1 MEITLGLRP
10 SANWMAKVA
19 EQFGTVP
26 RSPQEFSFSKGACS
40 FKLHSLLIE
49 SEKVAVVLGDIFWDT
64 PLNTLRKSIET
75 NDYWIL
81 SFILSDEPH
90 TCFLINNNTRHQIK
104 ARKSTLFY
112 SSKMT
117 ADTVWPIK
125 KRSRFVSI
133 SFHRDWICEK
143 LGVNAES
150 PDSSPF
156 IRMLNSENGVYFQ
169 GISLFERLVSFDK
182 LFADTRSLSWPLT
195 VEAQCYELIVD
206 FIGQIAT
213 LQSDKNDHK
222 FSQSDM
228 KQVMEVE
235 SRYFLATCMLPS
247 LEFLAGEANMSLSKF
262 KKCFRQIYG
271 AAPYEYHL
279 NLKLDIARSL
289 LLQNKWTI
297 AEIATQLGY
306 TSIASF
312 NKVFKKRF
320 NMNPTTLIN
329 EHLPQ
334 MLFTI
339 KDSEDE

>member
-1 MEITLGLRP
+1 MEINLGLRP
-10 SANWMAKVA
+10 SAIRMAKVA
-19 EQFGTVP
+19 EQFGAVP
-26 RSPQEFSFSKGACS
+26 QSPHEFSYSKGS
-40 FKLHSLLIE
+40 FFFKLHSLLIE
-49 SEKVAVVLGDIFWDT
+49 SDKVAVILGDIFWDT
-64 PLNTLRKSIET
+64 PLTTLRKSIES

-81 SFILSDEPH
+81 SFVLSEEPH
-90 TCFLINNNTRHQIK
+90 TCFLINSNSRHQIK
-104 ARKSTLFY
+104 ALKSTLFF

-117 ADTVWPIK
+117 ADTVWPVK

-150 PDSSPF
+150 PNNSPF
-156 IRMLNSENGVYFQ
+156 ISMLNSENGVYFQ
-169 GISLFERLVSFDK
+169 GISLFERIVSFDR
-182 LFADTRSLSWPLT
+182 LFADTRSLSWPLS

-213 LQSDKNDHK
+213 LQSDVADNK

-235 SRYFLATCMLPS
+235 SRYFLATRMLPP

-279 NLKLDIARSL
+279 NLKLDIARNL

-312 NKVFKKRF
+312 NKVFKKKF
-320 NMNPTTLIN
+320 NMNPTALIN

-334 MLFTI
+334 MLFAI
-339 KDSEDE
+339 KDSDDE

>member
-10 SANWMAKVA
+10 SKNWMAQVA

-26 RSPQEFSFSKGACS
+26 QSPYGFNYSKGNFF
-40 FKLHSLLIE
+40 FKLNSLIIE
-49 SEKVAVVLGDIFWDT
+49 PDKVAVVLGDICWDA
-64 PLNTLRKSIET
+64 PLNTLKESIQT

-81 SFILSDEPH
+81 TFTLSEEAH
-90 TCFLINNNTRHQIK
+90 TYYLINNKTKHEIK
-104 ARKSTLFY
+104 AYKSSLFY

-117 ADTVWPIK
+117 VNTVWPVK

-133 SFHRDWICEK
+133 SFHRDWLCEK
-143 LGVNAES
+143 LGINTDNENEA
-150 PDSSPF
+150 PF
-156 IRMLNSENGVYFQ
+156 ISMLMSESGVYFQ
-169 GISLFERLVSFDK
+169 GISLFERIFSFDK
-182 LFADTRSLSWPLT
+182 LFEDTRDLSWSLS

-206 FIGQIAT
+206 FINQIAPPLSEVT
-213 LQSDKNDHK
+213 EGK
-222 FSQSDM
+222 FSQSDI

-235 SRYFLATCMLPS
+235 SRYFLATNMLPP

-271 AAPYEYHL
+271 SAPYEYHL
-279 NLKLDIARSL
+279 NSKLDIAKNL
-289 LLQNKWTI
+289 LLQNRWTV

-312 NKVFKKRF
+312 NKVFKKKY
-320 NMNPTTLIN
+320 NMSPTTLIN

-334 MLFTI
+334 MAFTV
-339 KDSEDE
+339 KKTNKA

>member
-1 MEITLGLRP
+1 MEINLGLRP
-10 SANWMAKVA
+10 SATRMAKVA

-26 RSPQEFSFSKGACS
+26 QSHHEFSYSKGLYF
-40 FKLHSLLIE
+40 FKLNSLIIE
-49 SEKVAVVLGDIFWDT
+49 PEKVSVILGDIFWDT
-64 PLNTLRKSIET
+64 PLNTLKQSIET

-81 SFILSDEPH
+81 SFILSEAPH
-90 TCFLINNNTRHQIK
+90 SCFLINKNTKHEIK
-104 ARKSTLFY
+104 SHKTTLFF

-117 ADTVWPIK
+117 EDTVWPVK

-143 LGVNAES
+143 LGVNAET
-150 PDSSPF
+150 PNNSPF
-156 IRMLNSENGVYFQ
+156 INMLNSENGVYFQ
-169 GISLFERLVSFDK
+169 GISLFERIVSFDK
-182 LFADTRSLSWPLT
+182 LFADTRSLSWSLS

-213 LQSDKNDHK
+213 IQSDVADNK

-228 KQVMEVE
+228 KHVMEVE
-235 SRYFLATCMLPS
+235 SRYFLATRMLPS

-262 KKCFRQIYG
+262 KKCFRQLYG
-271 AAPYEYHL
+271 TAPYEYHL

-312 NKVFKKRF
+312 NKVFKKKF
-320 NMNPTTLIN
+320 NMNPTALIN
-329 EHLPQ
+329 ENLPQ

-339 KDSEDE
+339 TESDNE